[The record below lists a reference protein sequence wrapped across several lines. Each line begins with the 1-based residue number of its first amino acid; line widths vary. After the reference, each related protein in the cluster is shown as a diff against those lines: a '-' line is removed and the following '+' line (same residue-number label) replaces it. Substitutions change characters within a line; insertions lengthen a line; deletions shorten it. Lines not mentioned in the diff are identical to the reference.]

1 MSTPDI
7 LNAGKVE
14 TTTDAQGVATISFF
28 HPSHNSLPGAL
39 LTELAET
46 ITCVGQE
53 AAAKVIILRS
63 EGEKTFCAGASF
75 DELIAIEDEAQGQIF
90 FSGFAKVI
98 NACRTCPKIIIGRVQ
113 GKAIGGGV
121 GVAAATDYCFA
132 TAQAAVKLSELVVGI
147 GPFVVGP
154 VVERKIGTA
163 AYGQLA
169 LDAGEFRTAAWAQE
183 KGLYAT
189 ILDSIADLDAAVAA
203 FATKLAAYNPE
214 ALTDLKQVLWTG
226 TGHWDTLL
234 SERAAISG
242 RLVLSDFTR
251 QAIRKFKAG

>member
-1 MSTPDI
+1 MTTGTVTTHTTAEGISTI
-7 LNAGKVE
+7 R
-14 TTTDAQGVATISFF
+14 FF

-39 LTELAET
+39 LTQLAAT
-46 ITCVGQE
+46 ISQTAQDE
-53 AAAKVIILRS
+53 ATKVIILES

-75 DELIAIEDEAQGQIF
+75 DELIAIEDAAQGLEF

-98 NACRTCPKIIIGRVQ
+98 NACRTAPKIIIGRVQ

-132 TAQAAVKLSELVVGI
+132 TTNASVKLSELVVGI

-154 VVERKIGTA
+154 AVERKIGNA
-163 AYGQLA
+163 AFTQLA
-169 LDAGEFRTAAWAQE
+169 LDAAEFRSADWARE
-183 KGLYAT
+183 KGLYAEVV
-189 ILDSIADLDAAVAA
+189 DSIEALDAAVLA

-214 ALTDLKQVLWTG
+214 ALTDLKQVIWQG
-226 TGHWDTLL
+226 TGHWDQLL
-234 SERAAISG
+234 PERAAISG

-251 QAIRKFKAG
+251 NAIRQFKSR